1 MLAPSIYNDFVSNF
15 FNDFGGF
22 FRTPGNIN
30 KELSVCGINTDVQE
44 FEDHYQVD
52 MELPGYKKEDISVE
66 LKNGQLTVSAKHE
79 EKNEEKNEEGKYIRR
94 ERYYGQCSRSFYV
107 GKSVTKDNIHA
118 AFENGILKLDVPKEE
133 SVPAVEED
141 NYISIEG

>member
-1 MLAPSIYNDFVSNF
+1 MLAPSIYSDFVSNF

-22 FRTPGNIN
+22 FRTPDKMN
-30 KELSVCGINTDVQE
+30 KELNVCGISTDVQE

-52 MELPGYKKEDISVE
+52 MELPGYRKEDISVE

-79 EKNEEKNEEGKYIRR
+79 ENTDEKDAEGKYIRR

-118 AFENGILKLDVPKEE
+118 AFENGILKLNVPKEQPA
-133 SVPAVEED
+133 PAVEED